1 MSRIGKMPVSLPQ
14 GVQAK
19 IENKTVTIS
28 GEKGSLSHVIPPGIT
43 VESHGDTLVVQR
55 DSEQKTVRSLHGLTR
70 ALIHNMVVGV
80 SQGYERTLIV
90 EGVGYKAKAEK
101 LGVVF
106 DVGYSHPILF
116 IPPDGVSLN
125 VVNPTEVTVS
135 GIDKQLVGQVAAKI
149 RSFRA
154 PAVYTGKGIRYKDE
168 QVRRK
173 AGKGGA

>member
-1 MSRIGKMPVSLPQ
+1 VSRIGKMPVSLPQ

-19 IENKTVTIS
+19 IEKDTVTIS
-28 GEKGSLSHVIPPGIT
+28 GEKGSLSHVIPSGIT
-43 VESHGDTLVVQR
+43 VESQGDTLVLLR
-55 DSEQKTVRSLHGLTR
+55 DSEHKTVRSLHGLTR
-70 ALIHNMVVGV
+70 ALIQNMVVGV
-80 SQGYERTLIV
+80 SKGYEKTLVV

-101 LGVVF
+101 HGIVF
-106 DVGYSHPILF
+106 DIGYSHPILF
-116 IPPDGVSLN
+116 MPPDGISMN

-149 RSFRA
+149 RSFRP